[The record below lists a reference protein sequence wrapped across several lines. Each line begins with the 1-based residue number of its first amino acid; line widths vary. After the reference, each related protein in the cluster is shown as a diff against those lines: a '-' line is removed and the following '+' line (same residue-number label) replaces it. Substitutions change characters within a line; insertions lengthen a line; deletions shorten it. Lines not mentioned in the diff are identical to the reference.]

1 MSQITQDELQQ
12 GTNSGAR
19 RRRAEPFP
27 EPTEAELQL
36 AYRVACRSRSTEEH
50 IVRLASRG
58 EVKFA
63 IWGPGEEVHG
73 AATALALSKVVGPD
87 RFGIVP
93 HYRSGCLCAVWCALH
108 GKTDFTETVLRQQ
121 FSKDTDSMSRGRQM
135 VYHLDI
141 KDMGI
146 LPVQSPVGMQ
156 LGKAAGYALGFQL
169 KGVHDALTMGIVGDG
184 TTAEGD
190 MHDAMTAASVWSLP
204 FILMVTDNGIAI
216 STTPQEGRGIKDFES
231 YAGGFGVKYF
241 TCDGRDFWE
250 VYATVLRCARYVRD
264 EQKPAMLYVHSLPR
278 FNGHSSAA
286 DMTFDLGQDDPLV
299 AFGEKLVQMG
309 VLAEGDN
316 LIRAV
321 GEGRDFFS
329 HHELG
334 RVMSR
339 EDESVRAVF
348 EMVKAEA
355 NPPVES
361 VSDHIYPPF
370 PMVTE
375 AAHQG
380 KTEITYG
387 GAIRAALDHIMRDQ
401 GGAMWGQDVAKL
413 GGVMQASAG
422 LLAKHPERIF
432 NAPLNEPLILGTA
445 CGAGL
450 HDDLVTLPEIQ
461 FGDYSLNAF
470 HWLVHMGNTYWCSN
484 GQSRYATIL
493 RMPTDPFGGGAV
505 YHSMSLD
512 GYFTP
517 IPGLVILMP
526 STSWDAYGLLMT
538 AADYRGPVVVLEP
551 KWMYRQKLGPAFP
564 GEPTDKDGVLALNK
578 HIMRGGIPEID
589 PALRVPF
596 SKAAL
601 RRAGE
606 DLTIVA
612 WGRAVWTAMEAAEQL
627 AKEGVSAEVLDLRT
641 LVPPDLEGVFASV
654 ERTGRLIVAAE
665 DRSFA
670 GFVRSIQGAVVER
683 FPGMPT
689 RALGQKN
696 IPGIAQ
702 SLKLEEATVLTE
714 ADIVAAAR
722 ELRAQAPT
730 GAGPTRAIPPRYFL

>member
-121 FSKDTDSMSRGRQM
+121 FSKDTDTMSRGRQM

-190 MHDAMTAASVWSLP
+190 MHDAMQAASVWSLP
-204 FILMVTDNGIAI
+204 FILMVTDNGVAI

-241 TCDGRDFWE
+241 SCDGRDFWE

-264 EQKPAMLYVHSLPR
+264 EQKPALLYVHSLPR

-286 DMTFDLGQDDPLV
+286 DMTFDLAQDDPLV

-309 VLAEGDN
+309 VLNEGDN
-316 LIRAV
+316 LVRSP
-321 GEGRDFFS
+321 GEGRDFFA

-339 EDESVRAVF
+339 EDESVRAIF
-348 EMVKAEA
+348 EVVKAEA
-355 NPPVES
+355 SPPVES
-361 VSDHIYPPF
+361 VGENIYPPF
-370 PMVTE
+370 PVVSE
-375 AAHQG
+375 APHQG

-387 GAIRAALDHIMRDQ
+387 GAIRAALDHIMRDR

-432 NAPLNEPLILGTA
+432 NAPLNEPLIVGTA

-538 AADYRGPVVVLEP
+538 AADYRGPVIVLEP

-589 PALRVPF
+589 SALRVPF
-596 SKAAL
+596 SKAAI

-606 DLTIVA
+606 DVTIVA
-612 WGRAVWTAMEAAEQL
+612 WGRAVWTAIDAAEKL
-627 AKEGVSAEVLDLRT
+627 AAEGISAEVIDLRT
-641 LVPPDLEGVFASV
+641 LVPPDLDTVFASA

-714 ADIVAAAR
+714 ADIVEAAR
-722 ELRAQAPT
+722 GLRAQAAT